1 MPEYKEGVL
10 DVISSIPHAWSD
22 LKSIKDDITS
32 GHFKDVLVGGDRAFG
47 NVAPALG
54 EVDKLINPNNTG
66 KSIIARAKNSI
77 IQFPVYITK
86 GIRVTE
92 AQIISKLF
100 ERVYTSM
107 VQVGLAQNPII
118 NEDEV
123 NNLMFLRRLHSNI
136 NEPEPDGVVKS
147 FESSIPIDDIDQM
160 IKESVV
166 RTMELGNNL
175 VLEFRIPSSKSAEVD
190 YLLKEHARLNN
201 EPLQGFKYLQE
212 ANVYTHRKEWTEKDR
227 PERTLGSSE
236 LEVIAKQNGY
246 ADTSDKTAGQNMLD
260 QIRYNNEIVN
270 VDGRRIEVRMGTE
283 KRTMVDPNNPA
294 RTIVQEVP
302 VPEAFLAQKHGT
314 KYSRSENPLR
324 DPVNAPVLLRDG
336 DIKKINA
343 MAPYMIQASFR
354 IRQANGEL
362 SEDVTF
368 LIGVKTI
375 LHLVDVN
382 DISEDIRDIINGR
395 DRKLQKVRYKTG
407 EINFMDYMFNL
418 SQAKKDVRRFLDR
431 DKRWINTLKRLS
443 EYRDMYGLTKS
454 VGTSLSQI
462 GDNPIPN
469 GTLVVS
475 QTDVIKITNETG
487 IDIGEVATAKKLA
500 RSLFLIGVVIL
511 DIVAGNMKV
520 LLVDDYNDWDIQSI
534 AAIDAEV
541 SKTDNS
547 QLMRELN
554 RLVNR

>member
-54 EVDKLINPNNTG
+54 EVDKLINSNNTG

-100 ERVYTSM
+100 ERVYTSV

-246 ADTSDKTAGQNMLD
+246 ADTPDKTAGQNMLD

-418 SQAKKDVRRFLDR
+418 KQAKKDVRRFLDR

-520 LLVDDYNDWDIQSI
+520 LLDDYNDWDIQSI